1 MMEFNY
7 FVEQGAI
14 TRDARTG
21 RYAIDFAKFPA
32 AVASLAK
39 ELLTIEATGNRAR
52 AEGWMTKYGTM
63 PAALKSALDKT
74 TNTVPVDVD
83 PITSFGENV
92 R

>member
-14 TRDARTG
+14 TRDASTG
-21 RYAIDFAKFPA
+21 RYAIDFAKFPG

-39 ELLTIEATGNRAR
+39 ELLTIEATGSRAR
-52 AEGWMTKYGTM
+52 AESWMTKYGTM
-63 PAALKSALDKT
+63 PPALKAALDKT
-74 TNTVPVDVD
+74 SSVPVDID
-83 PITSFGENV
+83 PITAFGENV